1 MCAEGLLLSPADLE
15 LFLSKNTNPRV
26 MAPFLETPSVSP
38 LLRFSGDGSIMRW
51 AVNRH
56 MSSATVL
63 PQLQI
68 WRLANSDGSGEKRYQ
83 RVNGSSTNIED
94 NLEDMKTVVNQQ
106 ISFRDGDI
114 LAVSSSQRVVLG
126 DVVLDGNF
134 GSSGSGS
141 SGSGSSGFGPGDEE
155 YELGAIEITLF
166 IGIYKGV
173 LYETPYHN
181 YCILTSCFLQI
192 LMIWT
197 QNLIPHS
204 CLCNM
209 S

>member
-68 WRLANSDGSGEKRYQ
+68 WRLANSDDSSGEKRYQ
-83 RVNGSSTNIED
+83 RVYGSSTNIED
-94 NLEDMKTVVNQQ
+94 NLEDMKTIVNQQ

-114 LAVSSSQRVVLG
+114 LAVRSSQRVVLG

-134 GSSGSGS
+134 GSSG
-141 SGSGSSGFGPGDEE
+141 FRPGDEE

-166 IGIYKGV
+166 IGIYKDV
-173 LYETPYHN
+173 VYETPYHS
-181 YCILTSCFLQI
+181 YCILILVSCR
-192 LMIWT
+192 
-197 QNLIPHS
+197 S
-204 CLCNM
+204 
-209 S
+209 